1 MGMGNLVEIIITIIC
16 SVIASSG
23 FWTFVTKRRDNN
35 NAEAKMILG
44 LGHVKIIETCE
55 KYLDRGYIRQDE
67 YDSLYN
73 YLYLPYKELGGNGT
87 AERMV
92 NEIKK
97 LPIRKEW

>member
-1 MGMGNLVEIIITIIC
+1 MLEMVITVVC

-23 FWTFVTKRRDNN
+23 FWTFISKRRDSN
-35 NAEAKMILG
+35 NAEAKMLLG

-55 KYLDRGYIRQDE
+55 KYIERGYIRQDE

-92 NEIKK
+92 NEVKK
-97 LPIRKEW
+97 LPIRKE